1 MSIMNKLLGMLNK
14 SGALGEFKPYN
25 DGLNPGLILNNNG
38 AGPTPQN
45 PGLYQSIDVPQLQ
58 CPSFASKTDRE
69 RSEQIKNMA
78 KEGEVNAIAVMK
90 NLAAADS
97 SAVAVEEYYY
107 GAYRENLADNHKRRT
122 TVKAADMAR
131 LHKVRVH
138 QAKATDKVNQASISA
153 KEAIAQIRQKKQE
166 IAKSWGN

>member
-1 MSIMNKLLGMLNK
+1 MGIMNLWLGRLNK
-14 SGALGEFKPYN
+14 SGILAETQPHTHR
-25 DGLNPGLILNNNG
+25 LNPGEILVNNG

-58 CPSFASKTDRE
+58 CPSFASKADRE

-78 KEGEVNAIAVMK
+78 KEGETNAIAVMK
-90 NLAAADS
+90 NLAAADT

-107 GAYRENLADNHKRRT
+107 GTYRENLADNNKRRT
-122 TVKAADMAR
+122 TLKAADMAR
-131 LHKVRVH
+131 LHNVRVH
-138 QAKATDKVNQASISA
+138 QAKATHKVNQASITA
-153 KEAIAQIRQKKQE
+153 NEAIAQIRQKKQE